1 MTHLVLNQSLNITE
15 NVSSA
20 VIDKLYELAKTSDVE
35 DLNNSVSMSL
45 RGNITPS
52 AAFED
57 AVSFLKDKFE
67 NLIINEPSGGYY
79 IRFKDEEVKRVCI
92 EKWGNGAEGITS
104 RTLANVTSAQFG
116 TTFTNNTTIENFEDL
131 KYFTSVKSLVGG
143 AFQGC
148 SNLETI
154 DLSNITSIG
163 SQIIRNSG
171 IKVIDFPN
179 LETMD
184 FNSTCLG
191 FARSLEEVKS
201 LGIVTQLGGFNG
213 DIKLRKIV
221 LPETVTRI
229 TDNAFRGCDA
239 LEEVG
244 PFTNVEEVGNE
255 LFRDTAGPLS
265 FVYFPNLIKTSHTFL
280 RNCNI
285 RHVYLP
291 KIKNTYV
298 GYYAGPTVNS
308 SFWTLNGFFV
318 NNESPIHVFYL
329 RDIETFGACTF
340 YGVNITNLVI
350 NQVTPPTIAPNS
362 NTNITLVNQNTDI
375 FFAAESDNQILAKVT
390 NIYVPDSAVNAYK
403 AAPGF
408 ENVTDRIK
416 PLSEINKVATKA
428 AFDNLSATDKI
439 NTVVEEYM

>member
-1 MTHLVLNQSLNITE
+1 M
-15 NVSSA
+15 
-20 VIDKLYELAKTSDVE
+20 
-35 DLNNSVSMSL
+35 
-45 RGNITPS
+45 
-52 AAFED
+52 
-57 AVSFLKDKFE
+57 
-67 NLIINEPSGGYY
+67 
-79 IRFKDEEVKRVCI
+79 
-92 EKWGNGAEGITS
+92 
-104 RTLANVTSAQFG
+104 TSAQFG
-116 TTFTNNTTIENFEDL
+116 TTFRNNTAIENFEDL
-131 KYFTSVKSLVGG
+131 KYFTSVKSLVGD

-163 SQIIRNSG
+163 SQIIRDSG

-179 LETMD
+179 LESMD
-184 FNSTCLG
+184 FGSTCLG

-201 LGIVTQLGGFNG
+201 LGVITQLGGFNG

-229 TDNAFRGCDA
+229 ADNAFRNCEA

-244 PFTNVEEVGNE
+244 PFTNVEEVGRE
-255 LFRDTAGPLS
+255 LFYNTTGPLS
-265 FVYFPNLIKTSHTFL
+265 FVYFPNLVRTSNTFL

-298 GYYAGPTVNS
+298 GYYAGINANS
-308 SFWTLNGFFV
+308 SFWTSNGFFV
-318 NNESPIHVFYL
+318 NNESPIHVLYL
-329 RDIETFGACTF
+329 RDIETIGACMF

-350 NQVTPPTIAPNS
+350 NQVTPPVIAPNS

-375 FFAAESDNQILAKVT
+375 FFAADNYGNQILAKVT

-428 AFDNLSATDKI
+428 DFDNLSAVDKV